1 MARAEISC
9 FLGGEGAVDG
19 FEVEIDNIPANDLL
33 NRMENT
39 GDSQAKIR
47 WRKVAAAL
55 PEATD
60 PTACIVVLPG
70 AESYKPK
77 GKDDGGDPKR
87 ALRIAFAKT
96 GRLTQFIEPED
107 SKDGPEIRARVAVR
121 DLMRQLGFVPEP
133 ARNSRGIDISIP
145 AIGLKVYNSGNG
157 KARASFPYCVRQDMR
172 SGAVTVYCPLLPD
185 GSLPC

>member
-1 MARAEISC
+1 MFFEAVAARLKDIAEPVGALDSLQLTHLKAHRGTQAGG
-9 FLGGEGAVDG
+9 LGQGSRQRTGETGGLGPGQPRQTRPLHRQGTGAVFQLIGNQDDARLPRYGKGRDLPLSRWGGAVDG

-87 ALRIAFAKT
+87 APCASRS
-96 GRLTQFIEPED
+96 RN
-107 SKDGPEIRARVAVR
+107 RA
-121 DLMRQLGFVPEP
+121 
-133 ARNSRGIDISIP
+133 
-145 AIGLKVYNSGNG
+145 
-157 KARASFPYCVRQDMR
+157 
-172 SGAVTVYCPLLPD
+172 
-185 GSLPC
+185 

>member
-1 MARAEISC
+1 
-9 FLGGEGAVDG
+9 
-19 FEVEIDNIPANDLL
+19 
-33 NRMENT
+33 MENT

-55 PEATD
+55 PEATG

-77 GKDDGGDPKR
+77 GKDGGGDPKR

-107 SKDGPEIRARVAVR
+107 SKDSPEIRARVAVR

-133 ARNSRGIDISIP
+133 ARNSRG
-145 AIGLKVYNSGNG
+145 
-157 KARASFPYCVRQDMR
+157 
-172 SGAVTVYCPLLPD
+172 
-185 GSLPC
+185 

>member
-1 MARAEISC
+1 
-9 FLGGEGAVDG
+9 
-19 FEVEIDNIPANDLL
+19 
-33 NRMENT
+33 MENT

-107 SKDGPEIRARVAVR
+107 SKDSPEIRARASPSATSCASSVSYPNRHAIR
-121 DLMRQLGFVPEP
+121 
-133 ARNSRGIDISIP
+133 AASIP
-145 AIGLKVYNSGNG
+145 
-157 KARASFPYCVRQDMR
+157 R
-172 SGAVTVYCPLLPD
+172 SRR
-185 GSLPC
+185 